1 MAVDQSDLMQ
11 TSDELYERYAKPLES
26 EHAGKYVAISPDG
39 QVLLGDTLLDVAR
52 QATER
57 FGRGNFV
64 FKIGPRAVGK
74 WR

>member
-1 MAVDQSDLMQ
+1 MRKSEQ
-11 TSDELYERYAKPLES
+11 LYDRYAQPLEG

-39 QVLLGDTLLDVAR
+39 QVLLGDTMLEVAQ

-64 FKIGPRAVGK
+64 FKLGPRAVGK